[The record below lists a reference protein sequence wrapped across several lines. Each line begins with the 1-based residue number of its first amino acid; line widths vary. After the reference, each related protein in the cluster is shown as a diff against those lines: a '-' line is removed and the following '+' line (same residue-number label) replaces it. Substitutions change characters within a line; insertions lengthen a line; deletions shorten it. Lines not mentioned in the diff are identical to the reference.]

1 MISFEQVAIL
11 IFCLVLR
18 KKFPIMRNR
27 RSFFL
32 FNESKRKVVKNEAQI
47 GFVDI
52 GSGKFSNNS

>member
-1 MISFEQVAIL
+1 
-11 IFCLVLR
+11 
-18 KKFPIMRNR
+18 MRNR
-27 RSFFL
+27 RFFFL